1 MFKTTKLAL
10 CAAIV
15 LGVSAPV
22 ALASDNSGDYTG
34 GFVVEGSMDGVNPI
48 YHPDMSG
55 KSARTSAAAAHA
67 QANIDQ
73 SHKQSARR

>member
-1 MFKTTKLAL
+1 MLKTTKLAL

-48 YHPDMSG
+48 YHPDTFG
-55 KSARTSAAAAHA
+55 KSARTSAATAHA
-67 QANIDQ
+67 QANSNQ
-73 SHKQSARR
+73 PHKKPSGR

>member
-15 LGVSAPV
+15 LGVGAPV

-55 KSARTSAAAAHA
+55 
-67 QANIDQ
+67 
-73 SHKQSARR
+73 